1 MPVTPNVVSKLREIV
16 GEANVITYGDQL
28 KTYAVDGK
36 VPAIAVS
43 PGTIEEVSKIVAC
56 ANQECIGVIPRGNG
70 TKMGIG
76 GVPERADLILL
87 TGRLNRIKDC
97 DCENLTLSVESGITL
112 NEVQQRLA
120 KEGKGYFL
128 PLDPSYTEKATLG
141 GIIATNS
148 SGPKRFGYGTG
159 RDMITGMKAVLPNG
173 EVVTSGGKTVK
184 NVSGYDMCKLLIGSM
199 GTLGIISEI
208 TFNLRPLPEKEA
220 TVLLSFKTLEDAGN
234 FIHEVLHS
242 HLLPVAIETLNATAA
257 KRMTS
262 SGSIPPGGN
271 YLVAIG
277 LEGVSES
284 IDRQVA
290 EMGSIGKKHGALEA
304 LNLNS
309 GKNHS
314 FWVQLRDF
322 DLGMKKEVPSSISLK
337 ANFLISKWTEV
348 LKGFEGIAKGAGL
361 DCSFIC
367 HAGNGLLYS
376 YLRAD
381 KGNPASLARLVEAFA
396 SEAVKNEGN
405 LVVESSPLDVKEKID
420 VWGAGRADRQ
430 IMRRIKEEIDSAR
443 ILNPGRFV
451 GGI

>member
-16 GEANVITYGDQL
+16 GEANVINNGDQL
-28 KTYAVDGK
+28 KAYAVDGK

-56 ANQECIGVIPRGNG
+56 VSQERIGIIPRGNG
-70 TKMGIG
+70 TKMGLG
-76 GVPERADLILL
+76 GIPEKADLTLL
-87 TGRLNRIKDC
+87 TGRLNRITDC
-97 DCENLTLSVESGITL
+97 DCDNLTLSVESGITL
-112 NEVQQRLA
+112 NEVQKRLA

-128 PLDPSYTEKATLG
+128 PLDPPFTEKATLG

-159 RDMITGMKAVLPNG
+159 RDMITGMKAVFPNG
-173 EVVTSGGKTVK
+173 EVVVSGGKTVK

-199 GTLGIISEI
+199 GTLGIISELI
-208 TFNLRPLPEKEA
+208 FNLRPLPEKER
-220 TVLLSFKTLEDAGN
+220 TLLLSFTTLEETGR

-242 HLLPVAIETLNATAA
+242 QLLPVAIETLNATAA
-257 KRMTS
+257 KRMAS
-262 SGSIPPGGN
+262 SVAIPPGGN
-271 YLVAIG
+271 YLAAIG

-284 IDRQVA
+284 VERQVA
-290 EMGSIGKKHGALEA
+290 EMSNIGKKHGALEA

-309 GKNHS
+309 DKNRA
-314 FWVQLRDF
+314 FWVRLRDF
-322 DLGMKKEVPSSISLK
+322 GQGMKKEDPNYISLK
-337 ANFLISKWTEV
+337 ANFLVSKWTQV
-348 LKGFEGIAKGAGL
+348 LKGFEEIARGAGL

-367 HAGNGLLYS
+367 HAGNGVLYS

-381 KGNPASLARLVEAFA
+381 KGNPASLSRLVETFA
-396 SEAVKNEGN
+396 SETVRNEGN
-405 LVVESSPLDVKEKID
+405 LVVESSPLDVKERID
-420 VWGAGRADRQ
+420 VWGSSRTDRQ